1 MVVADH
7 GAAFAMPIPNM
18 LVEHVVRSRPMTFE
32 RTIWTSSS
40 TEELPGMAILFLD
53 AELYL
58 DRVGAASVV
67 GHLER
72 DGSLPVVVSVFVSNN
87 GSTAR
92 HADFI
97 CQADYAAFI
106 ADDVTA
112 WIRARYPS
120 VRGIVLAG
128 LSLSGLA
135 AAFIATRFPSKFAA
149 TICQSPSFWWD
160 DGRFFKELSPP
171 ITPAGKLWVSV
182 GDRETEANVSHPP
195 SGLFQGMSQIEGC
208 DAACSALQ
216 QYGYNVSYRTF
227 TGGHDPDC
235 WREDLAFAL
244 IWACR
249 HGDGG

>member
-1 MVVADH
+1 
-7 GAAFAMPIPNM
+7 MPIPNM

-135 AAFIATRFPSKFAA
+135 AAFIATRFSSKFAA
-149 TICQSPSFWWD
+149 TIGGTMAGFSRSF
-160 DGRFFKELSPP
+160 LPP
-171 ITPAGKLWVSV
+171 LLPRESCGSASGIARRRQMSRIRLRGCFRGCRRLRDVTPRALRCNNTATTSAIEHLRAAMIPTV
-182 GDRETEANVSHPP
+182 GARTWRSH
-195 SGLFQGMSQIEGC
+195 
-208 DAACSALQ
+208 
-216 QYGYNVSYRTF
+216 
-227 TGGHDPDC
+227 
-235 WREDLAFAL
+235 
-244 IWACR
+244 
-249 HGDGG
+249 